1 MENFAHYK
9 PPEGHAFVGQLFF
22 TRIVLDFLILIAQ
35 FISTRKE
42 HAMTQ
47 ITVEESKLKS
57 VVLNVLN
64 DLFNIGDIEEA
75 KRTPVRRL
83 ISPEAK
89 LESLASE
96 VRHLEQALRSEINA
110 LRNEMNG
117 LRKEM
122 DGLRKEMDAIRERI
136 TDLRTLLYLNL
147 AALIG
152 GLIKLIFF
160 P

>member
-1 MENFAHYK
+1 MA
-9 PPEGHAFVGQLFF
+9 
-22 TRIVLDFLILIAQ
+22 
-35 FISTRKE
+35 
-42 HAMTQ
+42 Q
-47 ITVEESKLKS
+47 ITVEETKLKS

-75 KRTPVRRL
+75 KRTPVGRL
-83 ISPEAK
+83 ISLEAK

-96 VRHLEQALRSEINA
+96 VRYLEQSLRGEMNA
-110 LRNEMNG
+110 LR
-117 LRKEM
+117 R
-122 DGLRKEMDAIRERI
+122 EMDALRERV

>member
-1 MENFAHYK
+1 
-9 PPEGHAFVGQLFF
+9 
-22 TRIVLDFLILIAQ
+22 
-35 FISTRKE
+35 
-42 HAMTQ
+42 MTQ

-75 KRTPVRRL
+75 KRTPIGPL
-83 ISPEAK
+83 ISLEAK

-96 VRHLEQALRSEINA
+96 GRHLEQALRSEINA
-110 LRNEMNG
+110 LRKEMEG

-122 DGLRKEMDAIRERI
+122 DGIRKEMDGIRERI
-136 TDLRTLLYLNL
+136 TDLRTLLYFNL

-152 GLIKLIFF
+152 GLIKIIFF